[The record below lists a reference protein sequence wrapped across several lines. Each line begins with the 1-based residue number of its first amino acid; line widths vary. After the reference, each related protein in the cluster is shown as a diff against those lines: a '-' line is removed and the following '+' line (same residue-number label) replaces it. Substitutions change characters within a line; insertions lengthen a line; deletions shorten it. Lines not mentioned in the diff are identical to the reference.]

1 MQKKGYKSKFSSHPP
16 PPPENNNKKN
26 FIAAKFRGL
35 ECAAP
40 PKVSVPTVIRSWANR
55 EAKKVLGVL
64 MAEVAGAAA
73 GIVSGVMSLK
83 PVLWD
88 PVNEVSRDM
97 EKIHRDFTNAM
108 QKLLAKKE
116 FHEKMLV
123 LWNSTKRPSKIFNNW
138 IQEVTKLE
146 KDEEEICAKYER
158 KRNKS
163 KFLHYFTYS
172 KLCKKMENLLEVAV
186 RLEGTQLGDILV
198 RKEPDRVVE
207 MKGAPDIKK
216 FPTLFVP
223 LERILGLLTKRKI
236 KGIKIHGMMGTGKT
250 TIMQNLNN
258 HENVVAMFDLV
269 IWVNVSTEENK
280 RNFSL
285 EQMQQS
291 IVQRL
296 NLDVEGASDDK
307 VAERIRGEL
316 WDKRCLIL
324 LDGVKEDFELNQ
336 IGIDLNYRNGSKIVL
351 TTRMGYVCDSIVDQ
365 VVKVGRLSDDE
376 ARDMFKKVLGQ
387 SKCNFGPVMAQV
399 VKCCD
404 NLPFV
409 IKMIASAF
417 KKKETE
423 ESWVQGYK
431 NLIRFPRE
439 GDVAIQKVYKYLEFC
454 CDDLEGAQKDCFLY
468 CALYPEESDIDAD
481 SLLDCWAAEDLYG
494 TNQIRDFGCHILDEL
509 KKVSLLEERV
519 YGHVKMHKL
528 IRKVAL
534 DKLFADCG
542 CKYLVKISES
552 VHDPPSVEDWNQKNR
567 ISLVDNKLTT
577 LPERPDCPMLSTLI
591 LQKNQTLKEIRNL
604 FFENTR
610 NLRVLDLCDTGIMSL
625 PSSIRKLKLLK
636 VLYLN
641 DCTCLVQ
648 LPSEIGELESLQVL
662 DIRGSGV
669 DSIPLQKEGVLGT
682 IGRPIRNLMSGKLKS
697 GPCASLTNIEKLH
710 NLKRLL
716 VSFNNFGNEND
727 TCLLDYCDVISKVS
741 TTLEELVIDVK
752 SYKQRCSKMINMVRD
767 KVAATMTKL
776 TTLKFCFEDGVED
789 VIKVVADTPQTY
801 YPLVDDLASFIE
813 KIDSASKSFQLFI
826 SCSISSRPQIPKC
839 DQYGRYLKYC
849 NGRGCNPTNIN
860 EVLPITDAFELV
872 NHNDL
877 KHISE
882 FGMKS
887 LYKVQGLLIEACN
900 SITEIVDGNCTM
912 DGPLLPNLLRL
923 YIKKLPKLGS
933 IWKGPVHLWSL
944 SNLRTLLIDDCSS
957 IEELLVEPASVAVLP
972 NLRKLVLLNLPNL
985 TRICTNLSPKWPA
998 LEKLKIQNCPRLT
1011 EFPFCKDNTEK
1022 LRKLTLCG
1030 MPNLEMICAYES
1042 FEWPALEKLKIYG
1055 CCSLTTLPFNKDNA
1069 KNLRSLEVEETWW
1082 EALLWQDCAVKVR
1095 LQPYCSL
1102 QLIDQDAAPNTANG
1116 GP

>member
-1 MQKKGYKSKFSSHPP
+1 
-16 PPPENNNKKN
+16 
-26 FIAAKFRGL
+26 
-35 ECAAP
+35 
-40 PKVSVPTVIRSWANR
+40 
-55 EAKKVLGVL
+55 
-64 MAEVAGAAA
+64 MAGISGEAA
-73 GIVSGVMSLK
+73 GIVSGVMSLQ
-83 PVLWD
+83 PVLRD
-88 PVNEVSRDM
+88 PVNEVSGDM
-97 EKIHRDFTNAM
+97 EKLHRDFTNAM
-108 QKLLAKKE
+108 QKLLFKKE
-116 FHEKMLV
+116 CHEKMLV
-123 LWNSTKRPSKIFNNW
+123 FWNFTKRPSKIFDDW

-146 KDEEEICAKYER
+146 KDDEETYAKYKR
-158 KRNKS
+158 KKNKS

-172 KLCKKMENLLEVAV
+172 KLCKKMKNLLEVAD
-186 RLEGTQLGDILV
+186 RLEGTQLGNILV

-207 MKGAPDIKK
+207 MKGAPDIKN
-216 FPTLFVP
+216 FRTLSKP
-223 LERILGLLTKRKI
+223 LEKILGLLTKGKI

-258 HENVVAMFDLV
+258 HEKIAAMFDLV
-269 IWVNVSTEENK
+269 IWVNVSMEENK
-280 RNFSL
+280 RNFSP

-296 NLDVEGASDDK
+296 NLDVEGANDDK
-307 VAERIRGEL
+307 IAEKIRGVL
-316 WDKRCLIL
+316 WDKKCLLL
-324 LDGVKEDFELNQ
+324 LDGVKKDFELNQ
-336 IGIDLNYRNGSKIVL
+336 IGIDLNYGNGSNLVL
-351 TTRMGYVCDSIVDQ
+351 TTRMVHVYDSIVDQ
-365 VVKVGRLSDDE
+365 AVKVERLSNEE
-376 ARDMFKKVLGQ
+376 AICMFKKVLGQ
-387 SKCNFGPVMAQV
+387 SKCNFGPVMAGV

-431 NLIRFPRE
+431 NLTRFPRE

-454 CDDLEGAQKDCFLY
+454 CDELEGAQKDCFLY

-481 SLLDCWAAEDLYG
+481 WLLDCWAAEDLYG

-509 KKVSLLEERV
+509 KKVSLLEESV

-528 IRKVAL
+528 IQKVAL
-534 DKLFADCG
+534 DKLLADCG
-542 CKYLVKISES
+542 RKYLVKISES
-552 VHDPPSVEDWNQKNR
+552 VQDPPSVEDWNQKNR

-577 LPERPDCPMLSTLI
+577 LPECPDCPMLSTLI
-591 LQKNQTLKEIRNL
+591 LQRNRSLKEIHNL
-604 FFENTR
+604 FFENTG
-610 NLRVLDLCDTGIMSL
+610 NLRVLDLCDTGITSL

-662 DIRGSGV
+662 DIRGCGV
-669 DSIPLQKEGVLGT
+669 DSIPLRNEGMPGT
-682 IGRPIRNLMSGKLKS
+682 IRRRCRNLMFGKLNP
-697 GPCASLTNIEKLH
+697 GPCAYLTNIEKLR

-727 TCLLDYCDVISKVS
+727 TSQLDYCNVISKVF

-767 KVAATMTKL
+767 KVATTMTKL

-801 YPLVDDLASFIE
+801 YPLVDDLASFVE
-813 KIDSASKSFQLFI
+813 KIEDSASKSFQLFI

-849 NGRGCNPTNIN
+849 NGRGCNPANIN
-860 EVLPITDAFELV
+860 KVLPITEAFELV

-877 KHISE
+877 EHVSE
-882 FGMKS
+882 FGIES
-887 LYKVQGLLIEACN
+887 LYEVQGLLIEACN
-900 SITEIVDGNCTM
+900 SITEIVDSNCTM
-912 DGPLLPNLLRL
+912 DGPLLPKLLRL

-944 SNLRTLLIDDCSS
+944 SKLRTLLIDDCSS
-957 IEELLVEPASVAVLP
+957 IEELLVEELLVEPASVAVLP

-985 TRICTNLSPKWPA
+985 TRICTNVSPKWPN
-998 LEKLKIQNCPRLT
+998 LEKLKIQNCPSLT

-1022 LRKLTLCG
+1022 LRKLTLQG

-1055 CCSLTTLPFNKDNA
+1055 CCSLTKLPFNKDNA
-1069 KNLRSLEVEETWW
+1069 KNLSSIEAEGKWW
-1082 EALLWQDCAVKVR
+1082 DTLLWQDCSVKVR
-1095 LQPYCSL
+1095 LASL
-1102 QLIDQDAAPNTANG
+1102 LSTGNVSSDKD
-1116 GP
+1116 

>member
-1 MQKKGYKSKFSSHPP
+1 
-16 PPPENNNKKN
+16 
-26 FIAAKFRGL
+26 
-35 ECAAP
+35 
-40 PKVSVPTVIRSWANR
+40 
-55 EAKKVLGVL
+55 
-64 MAEVAGAAA
+64 
-73 GIVSGVMSLK
+73 MSLK

-88 PVNEVSRDM
+88 PVNDVSRDM
-97 EKIHRDFTNAM
+97 EKIHKDFTNAM

-116 FHEKMLV
+116 YHEKMLV

-146 KDEEEICAKYER
+146 KDEEEIYAKYER

-163 KFLHYFTYS
+163 KFLHYF
-172 KLCKKMENLLEVAV
+172 CKKMKNLLEVAV
-186 RLEGTQLGDILV
+186 RLEGTQLGYILV

-207 MKGAPDIKK
+207 MKGAPDVRK

-223 LERILGLLTKRKI
+223 LEKILGLLTKRTI

-258 HENVVAMFDLV
+258 HEKIAAMFDLV
-269 IWVNVSTEENK
+269 IWVNVSMEENK
-280 RNFSL
+280 RNFSTG
-285 EQMQQS
+285 QMQQS

-296 NLDVEGASDDK
+296 NLDVEGANDDK
-307 VAERIRGEL
+307 IAEKIRGEL
-316 WDKRCLIL
+316 WDKKCLLL
-324 LDGVKEDFELNQ
+324 LDGVKENFELNQ
-336 IGIDLNYRNGSKIVL
+336 IGIDLNYGNGSKLVL
-351 TTRMGYVCDSIVDQ
+351 TTRMGHVYDSIVDQ
-365 VVKVGRLSDDE
+365 VVRVGRLSDDE
-376 ARDMFKKVLGQ
+376 AREMFKKVLGRA
-387 SKCNFGPVMAQV
+387 KCNFGPVMAGV

-404 NLPFV
+404 NIPFV

-423 ESWVQGYK
+423 ESWLQGYK
-431 NLIRFPRE
+431 KLTRFPRE

-494 TNQIRDFGCHILDEL
+494 ANQIRDFGCHILDEL

-534 DKLFADCG
+534 DKLLADCG

-552 VHDPPSVEDWNQKNR
+552 VQDLPSVERWNQKNR

-577 LPERPDCPMLSTLI
+577 LPERLDCPMLSTLI
-591 LQKNQTLKEIRNL
+591 LQRNQSLKEIRNL
-604 FFENTR
+604 FFENTG

-641 DCTCLVQ
+641 YCTCLVQ

-669 DSIPLQKEGVLGT
+669 DSIPLQNKGVLGT
-682 IGRPIRNLMSGKLKS
+682 NRRPIRNLMFGKLKQ
-697 GPCASLTNIEKLH
+697 GPCASLTNIEKLS

-716 VSFNNFGNEND
+716 VSFNNCGNEND
-727 TCLLDYCDVISKVS
+727 TCLVDYCDFISKVS

-752 SYKQRCSKMINMVRD
+752 SYKQCCSKMINMARD

-776 TTLKFCFEDGVED
+776 TTLKFFFEDGVEN

-801 YPLVDDLASFIE
+801 YPLMDDLASFVE
-813 KIDSASKSFQLFI
+813 KIEDSASKSFQLFI
-826 SCSISSRPQIPKC
+826 GCSISSCPQTPKC

-860 EVLPITDAFELV
+860 KVLPITDAFELV

-877 KHISE
+877 QHVSE
-882 FGMKS
+882 FGIES

-944 SNLRTLLIDDCSS
+944 SKLRTLLIDDCSS
-957 IEELLVEPASVAVLP
+957 IEELLTEPASVTVLP

-985 TRICTNLSPKWPA
+985 TRICTNVSPKWST
-998 LEKLKIQNCPRLT
+998 LVKLKIQNCPRLT
-1011 EFPFCKDNTEK
+1011 EFPFCMDNTQK

-1055 CCSLTTLPFNKDNA
+1055 CCSLTELPFNKYNA
-1069 KNLRSLEVEETWW
+1069 KNLNFIEAEDEWW
-1082 EALLWQDCAVKVR
+1082 KALLWQDHAVKER
-1095 LQPYCSL
+1095 LQPCCSL
-1102 QLIDQDAAPNTANG
+1102 QPIDHDATTNTGKG